1 MSTCLLSVLPDPW
14 QATARTVGIACER
27 CFLTAHHRPAA
38 DSGRATTGVEHAA
51 PKSASARR
59 RGAGLGVLVL
69 VLAVAAVASLAVGA
83 RALSPAQVWHGLF
96 ASPESDQRLNEI
108 RLIVQTVRLPRTVL
122 AIVAGVALGVGG
134 ALIQGYT
141 RNPIADTGLLGVN
154 AGASFAVVFV
164 ISVFGFADPSQYV
177 WFAFVGAAVAGV
189 VVFGLASLGRGAGN
203 PLTLALAGQGVTVFL
218 AAMTT
223 AVALSD
229 QASLN
234 ALRFWNA
241 GSVAGVGWDVIW
253 PVASFV
259 ALALVLAL
267 PTLPSLNLLNL
278 GDDVARGLGV
288 NIARSR
294 VIGIAAVT
302 LLAGAATA
310 ACGPI
315 AFLGLMVAHVAR
327 YLTGPD
333 YRWLVPY
340 AGLLGAVVL
349 LACDI
354 VGRVVVRPE
363 ELDAGVLVALLGAP
377 FFAALV
383 WRGKLKSA

>member
-1 MSTCLLSVLPDPW
+1 MLAALLV
-14 QATARTVGIACER
+14 V
-27 CFLTAHHRPAA
+27 
-38 DSGRATTGVEHAA
+38 
-51 PKSASARR
+51 
-59 RGAGLGVLVL
+59 
-69 VLAVAAVASLAVGA
+69 AVAASLAVGA
-83 RALSPAQVWHGLF
+83 RALSPAEVWHGLF
-96 ASPESDQRLNEI
+96 AAPEPDQRLTEI
-108 RLIVQTVRLPRTVL
+108 RLIVQTVRVPRTVL
-122 AIVAGVALGVGG
+122 AVVAGVALGVGG

-154 AGASFAVVFV
+154 SGASFAVVSG
-164 ISVFGFADPSQYV
+164 IAAFGFTSPFQYV
-177 WFAFVGAAVAGV
+177 WFGFAGAAVAGV
-189 VVFGLASLGRGAGN
+189 VVFGLSSIGRGAGN

-223 AVALSD
+223 AVALTD
-229 QASLN
+229 KASLN

-241 GSVAGVGWDVIW
+241 GSLTGVGFDVIW
-253 PVASFV
+253 PVSAFI
-259 ALALVLAL
+259 AAGLLLALT
-267 PTLPSLNLLNL
+267 TLPSVNLLNL

-288 NIARSR
+288 NIALTRT
-294 VIGIAAVT
+294 VGIVAIT

-349 LACDI
+349 LVCDI
-354 VGRVVVRPE
+354 VGRLVVRPG
-363 ELDAGVLVALLGAP
+363 ELDAGVVVSLLGAP
-377 FFAALV
+377 FFAVLV
-383 WRGKLKSA
+383 WRGKFKNA

>member
-1 MSTCLLSVLPDPW
+1 MGT
-14 QATARTVGIACER
+14 TAMER
-27 CFLTAHHRPAA
+27 PLAR
-38 DSGRATTGVEHAA
+38 GTTE
-51 PKSASARR
+51 ARR
-59 RGAGLGVLVL
+59 RRVVGMGALVALL
-69 VLAVAAVASLAVGA
+69 VIAGAVSLAVGA
-83 RALSPAQVWHGLF
+83 RALSPGEVWHGLF
-96 ASPESDQRLNEI
+96 AAPDSDQRLTEI
-108 RLIVQTVRLPRTVL
+108 RLIVRTVRVPRTVL
-122 AIVAGVALGVGG
+122 AIVAGIALGVGG

-154 AGASFAVVFV
+154 AGASFAVVSV
-164 ISVFGFADPSQYV
+164 ITLFGFTDPFKYV
-177 WFAFVGAAVAGV
+177 WFAFLGAAVAGV
-189 VVFGLASLGRGAGN
+189 VVFGLASIGRGAGN
-203 PLTLALAGQGVTVFL
+203 PLTLALAGQGITVFL

-234 ALRFWNA
+234 VLRFWNA
-241 GSVAGVGWDVIW
+241 GSVAGAGFDVIR
-253 PVASFV
+253 PVALFIAV
-259 ALALVLAL
+259 GLVLAL
-267 PTLPSLNLLNL
+267 TTLPALNLLNL

-288 NIARSR
+288 NIALSR
-294 VIGIAAVT
+294 TVGIVAIT

-349 LACDI
+349 LVCDI
-354 VGRVVVRPE
+354 VGRLVVRPG
-363 ELDAGVLVALLGAP
+363 ELDAGVVVALLGAP
-377 FFAALV
+377 FFAVLV
-383 WRGKLKSA
+383 WLGKFKNT

>member
-1 MSTCLLSVLPDPW
+1 M
-14 QATARTVGIACER
+14 
-27 CFLTAHHRPAA
+27 
-38 DSGRATTGVEHAA
+38 
-51 PKSASARR
+51 
-59 RGAGLGVLVL
+59 GLGVLLMIL
-69 VLAVAAVASLAVGA
+69 VVAGLVSLAVGA
-83 RALSPAQVWHGLF
+83 RALSPAEVWHGLF
-96 ASPESDQRLNEI
+96 AAPDADRRLTEI
-108 RLIVQTVRLPRTVL
+108 RLIVQTVRVPRTVL
-122 AIVAGVALGVGG
+122 AIAAGIALGVGG

-154 AGASFAVVFV
+154 SGASFAVVTV
-164 ISVFGFADPSQYV
+164 IAVFGFSHPFQYV
-177 WFAFVGAAVAGV
+177 WFGFLGAAVAGV
-189 VVFGLASLGRGAGN
+189 VVFGLASIGRGAGN

-218 AAMTT
+218 AAMTR
-223 AVALSD
+223 AISLSD
-229 QASLN
+229 NAALN

-241 GSVAGVGWDVIW
+241 GSVAGVGFDVIG
-253 PVASFV
+253 PVTLFIV
-259 ALALVLAL
+259 VGLVLAL
-267 PTLPSLNLLNL
+267 TTLPTLNLLNL

-288 NIARSR
+288 NIALTRT
-294 VIGIAAVT
+294 VGIAAVT

-349 LACDI
+349 LVCDI
-354 VGRVVVRPE
+354 VGRLVVRPG

-377 FFAALV
+377 FFAVLV
-383 WRGKLKSA
+383 WRGKLRNT

>member
-1 MSTCLLSVLPDPW
+1 MGTTAMERPVAGGSTEARGRRVVGMGALVALLV
-14 QATARTVGIACER
+14 IA
-27 CFLTAHHRPAA
+27 
-38 DSGRATTGVEHAA
+38 
-51 PKSASARR
+51 
-59 RGAGLGVLVL
+59 GAV
-69 VLAVAAVASLAVGA
+69 SLAVGA
-83 RALSPAQVWHGLF
+83 RALSPGEVWHGLF
-96 ASPESDQRLNEI
+96 AAPDSDQRLTEI
-108 RLIVQTVRLPRTVL
+108 RLIVRTVRVPRTVL
-122 AIVAGVALGVGG
+122 AIVAGISLGVGG

-154 AGASFAVVFV
+154 AGASFAVVSV
-164 ISVFGFADPSQYV
+164 IALFGFTDPFQYV
-177 WFAFVGAAVAGV
+177 WFAFLGAAVAGV
-189 VVFGLASLGRGAGN
+189 VVFGLSSIGRGAGN
-203 PLTLALAGQGVTVFL
+203 PLTLALAGQGITVFL

-241 GSVAGVGWDVIW
+241 GSVAGVGFDVIR
-253 PVASFV
+253 PVTLFIAV
-259 ALALVLAL
+259 GLVLAL
-267 PTLPSLNLLNL
+267 TTLPALNLLSL

-288 NIARSR
+288 NIALSR
-294 VIGIAAVT
+294 TVGIVAIT

-349 LACDI
+349 LVCDI
-354 VGRVVVRPE
+354 VGRLVVRPG
-363 ELDAGVLVALLGAP
+363 ELDAGVVVALLGAP

-383 WRGKLKSA
+383 WLGKFKNT

>member
-1 MSTCLLSVLPDPW
+1 MTT
-14 QATARTVGIACER
+14 TAIG
-27 CFLTAHHRPAA
+27 RPTP
-38 DSGRATTGVEHAA
+38 GGVTE
-51 PKSASARR
+51 ARR
-59 RGAGLGVLVL
+59 RRVAGLGVLAVVL
-69 VLAVAAVASLAVGA
+69 VVAAAASLVVGA
-83 RALSPAQVWHGLF
+83 RALSPAEVWHGLF
-96 ASPESDQRLNEI
+96 AAPDPDQRLTEI
-108 RLIVQTVRLPRTVL
+108 RLIVRTVRVPRTVL
-122 AIVAGVALGVGG
+122 AIVAGIALGAGG

-154 AGASFAVVFV
+154 SGASFAVVTG
-164 ISVFGFADPSQYV
+164 IALFGFTSPFQYV
-177 WFAFVGAAVAGV
+177 WFGFLGAAVAGV
-189 VVFGLASLGRGAGN
+189 VVFGLSSIGRGAGN

-223 AVALSD
+223 AVALTD
-229 QASLN
+229 KASLN

-241 GSVAGVGWDVIW
+241 GSVAGVGFDVIW
-253 PVASFV
+253 PVTAFIV
-259 ALALVLAL
+259 VGLVLAL
-267 PTLPSLNLLNL
+267 TTLPAVNLLNL
-278 GDDVARGLGV
+278 GDDVARGMGV
-288 NIARSR
+288 NIALTRT
-294 VIGIAAVT
+294 VGIVAIT

-315 AFLGLMVAHVAR
+315 AFIGLMVAHVAR

-349 LACDI
+349 LVCDI
-354 VGRVVVRPE
+354 VGRLVVRPG

-383 WRGKLKSA
+383 WRGKFKNA

>member
-1 MSTCLLSVLPDPW
+1 VGLS
-14 QATARTVGIACER
+14 A
-27 CFLTAHHRPAA
+27 
-38 DSGRATTGVEHAA
+38 
-51 PKSASARR
+51 
-59 RGAGLGVLVL
+59 LVL
-69 VLAVAAVASLAVGA
+69 ILVAAGAVSLAVGA
-83 RALSPAQVWHGLF
+83 RALSPGEVWHGLF
-96 ASPESDQRLNEI
+96 AAPESDQRLTEI
-108 RLIVQTVRLPRTVL
+108 RLIVETVRVPRTVL

-154 AGASFAVVFV
+154 SGASFAVVTV
-164 ISVFGFADPSQYV
+164 IAVFGLSDPFQYI
-177 WFAFVGAAVAGV
+177 WFAFLGAAVAGV
-189 VVFGLASLGRGAGN
+189 VVFGLASIGRGAGN

-223 AVALSD
+223 AIALSD
-229 QASLN
+229 QKSLN

-241 GSVAGVGWDVIW
+241 GSVAGVGFDVIW
-253 PVASFV
+253 PVTGFV
-259 ALALVLAL
+259 AAGLVLAL
-267 PTLPSLNLLNL
+267 ITLPAINLLNL

-288 NIARSR
+288 NIALSR
-294 VIGIAAVT
+294 TIGITAIT

-349 LACDI
+349 LVCDI
-354 VGRVVVRPE
+354 VGRLVVRPS
-363 ELDAGVLVALLGAP
+363 ELDAGVVVALLGAP

-383 WRGKLKSA
+383 WRGKFKNA

>member
-1 MSTCLLSVLPDPW
+1 M
-14 QATARTVGIACER
+14 
-27 CFLTAHHRPAA
+27 
-38 DSGRATTGVEHAA
+38 
-51 PKSASARR
+51 
-59 RGAGLGVLVL
+59 GLGTLVAVLVI
-69 VLAVAAVASLAVGA
+69 AAAVSLAVGA
-83 RALSPAQVWHGLF
+83 RALSPAEVWHGLF
-96 ASPESDQRLNEI
+96 AAPDSDQRLTEI
-108 RLIVQTVRLPRTVL
+108 RLIVRTVRMPRTVL
-122 AIVAGVALGVGG
+122 AIVAGIALGVGG

-154 AGASFAVVFV
+154 SGASFAVVSV
-164 ISVFGFADPSQYV
+164 IAVFGFADPFQYV
-177 WFAFVGAAVAGV
+177 WFAFLGAAGSGV
-189 VVFGLASLGRGAGN
+189 VVFGLASIGRGAGN
-203 PLTLALAGQGVTVFL
+203 PLTLALAGQGITVFL

-241 GSVAGVGWDVIW
+241 GSVAGVGFDVIW
-253 PVASFV
+253 PVALFIAV
-259 ALALVLAL
+259 GLVLAVT
-267 PTLPSLNLLNL
+267 TLPALNLLNL

-288 NIARSR
+288 NIVLSR
-294 VIGIAAVT
+294 TIGIAAIT

-349 LACDI
+349 LLCDI
-354 VGRVVVRPE
+354 VGRLVVRPG
-363 ELDAGVLVALLGAP
+363 ELDAGVVVALLGAP

-383 WRGKLKSA
+383 WLGKFKSA

>member
-1 MSTCLLSVLPDPW
+1 MGT
-14 QATARTVGIACER
+14 TALER
-27 CFLTAHHRPAA
+27 PTSR
-38 DSGRATTGVEHAA
+38 GTTQ
-51 PKSASARR
+51 ARR
-59 RGAGLGVLVL
+59 RRVVGLSTLVVLLVIAGAV
-69 VLAVAAVASLAVGA
+69 SLAVGA
-83 RALSPAQVWHGLF
+83 RALSPADVWHGLF
-96 ASPESDQRLNEI
+96 AAPDSDQRLTEI
-108 RLIVQTVRLPRTVL
+108 RLIVQTVRVPRTVL
-122 AIVAGVALGVGG
+122 AIVAGIALGVGG

-154 AGASFAVVFV
+154 TGASFAVVAA
-164 ISVFGFADPSQYV
+164 IALFGFDDPFQYV
-177 WFAFVGAAVAGV
+177 WFAFLGAAAAGV
-189 VVFGLASLGRGAGN
+189 VVFGLASIGRGAGN
-203 PLTLALAGQGVTVFL
+203 PLTLALAGQGVAVFL

-223 AVALSD
+223 AVALGD
-229 QASLN
+229 KESLN

-241 GSVAGVGWDVIW
+241 GSVAGVGFDVIW
-253 PVASFV
+253 PVTGFIV
-259 ALALVLAL
+259 VGLVLAVT
-267 PTLPSLNLLNL
+267 TLPAVNLLNL

-288 NIARSR
+288 NIALSR
-294 VIGIAAVT
+294 TVGIAAIT

-340 AGLLGAVVL
+340 AGLLGAVIL

-354 VGRVVVRPE
+354 VGRLVVRPS

-377 FFAALV
+377 FFAVLV
-383 WRGKLKSA
+383 WRGKFKSA

>member
-1 MSTCLLSVLPDPW
+1 MGT
-14 QATARTVGIACER
+14 IAVER
-27 CFLTAHHRPAA
+27 PVP
-38 DSGRATTGVEHAA
+38 GGVTE
-51 PKSASARR
+51 ARR
-59 RGAGLGVLVL
+59 RRVVGSVALVL
-69 VLAVAAVASLAVGA
+69 VLLAAMVVSLAVGA
-83 RALSPAQVWHGLF
+83 RALTPAEVWRGLS
-96 ASPESDQRLNEI
+96 AAPDPDQRLTEI
-108 RLIVQTVRLPRTVL
+108 RLIVRTVRVPRTVL
-122 AIVAGVALGVGG
+122 AVVAGVALGVGG

-154 AGASFAVVFV
+154 SGASFAVVLV
-164 ISVFGFADPSQYV
+164 IALFGFANPFQYV
-177 WFAFVGAAVAGV
+177 WFAFLGAAVAGV
-189 VVFGLASLGRGAGN
+189 VVFGLASIGRGAGN

-229 QASLN
+229 KASLN

-241 GSVAGVGWDVIW
+241 GSVAGVGFDVIW
-253 PVASFV
+253 PVIAFIAV
-259 ALALVLAL
+259 GLVLAL
-267 PTLPSLNLLNL
+267 ITLPALNLLNL

-288 NIARSR
+288 NIVLSR
-294 VIGIAAVT
+294 TLGIAAIT

-315 AFLGLMVAHVAR
+315 AFLGLMVAHTAR

-340 AGLLGAVVL
+340 AGLLGAIVL
-349 LACDI
+349 LVCDMA
-354 VGRVVVRPE
+354 GRLLVRPG
-363 ELDAGVLVALLGAP
+363 ELDAGVVVALLGAP

-383 WRGKLKSA
+383 WRGKFKSA

>member
-1 MSTCLLSVLPDPW
+1 MTTTAVERPTPRGST
-14 QATARTVGIACER
+14 
-27 CFLTAHHRPAA
+27 
-38 DSGRATTGVEHAA
+38 
-51 PKSASARR
+51 KARR
-59 RGAGLGVLVL
+59 RRVAGLGVLAVVL
-69 VLAVAAVASLAVGA
+69 VAAGAASLAVGA
-83 RALSPAQVWHGLF
+83 RALTPAEVWHGLF
-96 ASPESDQRLNEI
+96 AAPEPDQRLTEI
-108 RLIVQTVRLPRTVL
+108 RLIVRTVRVPRTVL
-122 AIVAGVALGVGG
+122 AIVAGVALGTGG

-154 AGASFAVVFV
+154 SGASFAVVSG
-164 ISVFGFADPSQYV
+164 IALFGFTSPFQYV
-177 WFAFVGAAVAGV
+177 WFAFLGAALAGV
-189 VVFGLASLGRGAGN
+189 VVFGLASIGRGAGN

-223 AVALSD
+223 AVALTD
-229 QASLN
+229 NASLN

-241 GSVAGVGWDVIW
+241 GSLVGVGFDVIW
-253 PVASFV
+253 PVTAFV
-259 ALALVLAL
+259 AVGLVMALT
-267 PTLPSLNLLNL
+267 TLPAVNLLNL

-288 NIARSR
+288 NTARTR
-294 VIGIAAVT
+294 TVGIVAIT

-315 AFLGLMVAHVAR
+315 AFIGLMVAHVAR

-349 LACDI
+349 LVCDI
-354 VGRVVVRPE
+354 VGRLVVRPG

-383 WRGKLKSA
+383 WRGKFKNA

>member
-1 MSTCLLSVLPDPW
+1 M
-14 QATARTVGIACER
+14 
-27 CFLTAHHRPAA
+27 
-38 DSGRATTGVEHAA
+38 
-51 PKSASARR
+51 
-59 RGAGLGVLVL
+59 GLGALLAILVIAGAL
-69 VLAVAAVASLAVGA
+69 SLAVGA
-83 RALSPAQVWHGLF
+83 RALSPAEVWHGLF
-96 ASPESDQRLNEI
+96 AAPESDQRLTEI
-108 RLIVQTVRLPRTVL
+108 RLIVQTVRVPRTVL
-122 AIVAGVALGVGG
+122 AVVAGVALGVGG

-154 AGASFAVVFV
+154 AGASFAVVSV
-164 ISVFGFADPSQYV
+164 IAVFGFTDPFQYV

-189 VVFGLASLGRGAGN
+189 VVFGLASIGRGAGN
-203 PLTLALAGQGVTVFL
+203 PLTLVLAGQGITVFL

-229 QASLN
+229 QKSLN

-241 GSVAGVGWDVIW
+241 GSVAGVGFEIIW
-253 PVASFV
+253 PVTGFV
-259 ALALVLAL
+259 AVGLVLAL
-267 PTLPSLNLLNL
+267 TMLPSLNLLNL

-288 NIARSR
+288 NIALSR
-294 VIGIAAVT
+294 TVGILAIT

-327 YLTGPD
+327 HLTGPD

-349 LACDI
+349 LVCDI
-354 VGRVVVRPE
+354 VGRLVVRPG
-363 ELDAGVLVALLGAP
+363 ELAAGIVVALLGAP

-383 WRGKLKSA
+383 WRGKFRSA

>member
-1 MSTCLLSVLPDPW
+1 MGT
-14 QATARTVGIACER
+14 IAVER
-27 CFLTAHHRPAA
+27 PVPR
-38 DSGRATTGVEHAA
+38 GVAE
-51 PKSASARR
+51 ARR
-59 RGAGLGVLVL
+59 RRVVGSVTLVL
-69 VLAVAAVASLAVGA
+69 VLLAAVVVSLAVGA
-83 RALSPAQVWHGLF
+83 RALTPAEVWRGLS
-96 ASPESDQRLNEI
+96 AAPDPDQRLTEI
-108 RLIVQTVRLPRTVL
+108 RLIVRTVRVPRTVL
-122 AIVAGVALGVGG
+122 AVAAGVALGVGG

-154 AGASFAVVFV
+154 SGASFAVVLV
-164 ISVFGFADPSQYV
+164 IALFGFANPFQYV
-177 WFAFVGAAVAGV
+177 WFAFLGAAAAGV
-189 VVFGLASLGRGAGN
+189 VVFGLASIGRGAGN

-229 QASLN
+229 KASLN

-241 GSVAGVGWDVIW
+241 GSVAGVGFDVIW
-253 PVASFV
+253 PVIAFIAV
-259 ALALVLAL
+259 GLVLAL
-267 PTLPSLNLLNL
+267 ITLPALNLLNL

-288 NIARSR
+288 NIVLSR
-294 VIGIAAVT
+294 TIGIAAIT

-315 AFLGLMVAHVAR
+315 AFLGLMVAHMAR

-349 LACDI
+349 LVCDI
-354 VGRVVVRPE
+354 AGRLLVRPG
-363 ELDAGVLVALLGAP
+363 ELDAGVVVALLGAP

-383 WRGKLKSA
+383 WRGKFKSA

>member
-1 MSTCLLSVLPDPW
+1 MGM
-14 QATARTVGIACER
+14 TAMER
-27 CFLTAHHRPAA
+27 PLTW
-38 DSGRATTGVEHAA
+38 GTT
-51 PKSASARR
+51 KARR
-59 RGAGLGVLVL
+59 RRVVGLGTLVAVLVI
-69 VLAVAAVASLAVGA
+69 AAAVSLAVGA
-83 RALSPAQVWHGLF
+83 RALSPAEVWHGLF
-96 ASPESDQRLNEI
+96 AAPDSDQRLTEI
-108 RLIVQTVRLPRTVL
+108 RLIVRTVRMPRTVL
-122 AIVAGVALGVGG
+122 AIVAGIALGVGG

-154 AGASFAVVFV
+154 SGASFAVVSV
-164 ISVFGFADPSQYV
+164 IAVFGFADPFQYV
-177 WFAFVGAAVAGV
+177 WFAFLGAAGSGV
-189 VVFGLASLGRGAGN
+189 VVFGLASIGRGAGN
-203 PLTLALAGQGVTVFL
+203 PLTLALAGQGITVFL

-241 GSVAGVGWDVIW
+241 GSVAGVGFDVIW
-253 PVASFV
+253 PVALFV
-259 ALALVLAL
+259 AVGLVLAVT
-267 PTLPSLNLLNL
+267 TLPALNLLNL

-288 NIARSR
+288 NIALSR
-294 VIGIAAVT
+294 TIGIAAIT

-340 AGLLGAVVL
+340 AALLGAVVL
-349 LACDI
+349 LLCDI
-354 VGRVVVRPE
+354 VGRLVVRPG
-363 ELDAGVLVALLGAP
+363 ELDAGVVVALLGAP

-383 WRGKLKSA
+383 WLGKFKSA

>member
-1 MSTCLLSVLPDPW
+1 M
-14 QATARTVGIACER
+14 
-27 CFLTAHHRPAA
+27 
-38 DSGRATTGVEHAA
+38 
-51 PKSASARR
+51 
-59 RGAGLGVLVL
+59 GLGTLVAVLVI
-69 VLAVAAVASLAVGA
+69 AAAVSLAVGA
-83 RALSPAQVWHGLF
+83 RALSPAEVWHGLF
-96 ASPESDQRLNEI
+96 AAPDSDQRLTEI
-108 RLIVQTVRLPRTVL
+108 RLIVRTVRMPRTVL
-122 AIVAGVALGVGG
+122 AIVAGIALGVGG

-154 AGASFAVVFV
+154 SGASFAVVSV
-164 ISVFGFADPSQYV
+164 IAVFGFADPFQYV
-177 WFAFVGAAVAGV
+177 WFAFLGAAGSGV
-189 VVFGLASLGRGAGN
+189 VVFGLASIGRGAGN
-203 PLTLALAGQGVTVFL
+203 PLTLALAGQGITVFL

-241 GSVAGVGWDVIW
+241 GSVAGVGFDVIW
-253 PVASFV
+253 PVALFIAV
-259 ALALVLAL
+259 GLVLAVT
-267 PTLPSLNLLNL
+267 TLPALNLLNL

-288 NIARSR
+288 NIALSR
-294 VIGIAAVT
+294 TIGIAAIT

-349 LACDI
+349 LLCDI
-354 VGRVVVRPE
+354 VGRLVVRPG
-363 ELDAGVLVALLGAP
+363 ELDAGVVVALLGAP

-383 WRGKLKSA
+383 WLGKFKGA

>member
-1 MSTCLLSVLPDPW
+1 MGT
-14 QATARTVGIACER
+14 TAAVE
-27 CFLTAHHRPAA
+27 RPATRG
-38 DSGRATTGVEHAA
+38 SS
-51 PKSASARR
+51 KARR
-59 RGAGLGVLVL
+59 RRVVGLGTLVALL
-69 VLAVAAVASLAVGA
+69 VIAAVLSLAVGA
-83 RALSPAQVWHGLF
+83 RALSPTDVWHGLF
-96 ASPESDQRLNEI
+96 AAPESDQRLTEI
-108 RLIVQTVRLPRTVL
+108 RLIVQTVRVPRTILGV
-122 AIVAGVALGVGG
+122 VAGIALGVGG

-154 AGASFAVVFV
+154 SGASFAVVV
-164 ISVFGFADPSQYV
+164 AISVFGLGNPFQYV
-177 WFAFVGAAVAGV
+177 WFAFLGAGIAGV
-189 VVFGLASLGRGAGN
+189 VVFGLASIGRGAGN

-229 QASLN
+229 QQALN
-234 ALRFWNA
+234 ALRFWNS
-241 GSVAGVGWDVIW
+241 GSLNGVGFDVIW
-253 PVASFV
+253 PVTAFI
-259 ALALVLAL
+259 AAGLVLAL
-267 PTLPSLNLLNL
+267 TTLPSLNLLNL

-288 NIARSR
+288 NIALSR
-294 VIGIAAVT
+294 TVGIASIT

-349 LACDI
+349 LVCDI
-354 VGRVVVRPE
+354 VGRLVVRPG

-377 FFAALV
+377 FFAVLV
-383 WRGKLKSA
+383 WRGKFRKA

>member
-1 MSTCLLSVLPDPW
+1 MYV
-14 QATARTVGIACER
+14 AM
-27 CFLTAHHRPAA
+27 
-38 DSGRATTGVEHAA
+38 ATTAVER
-51 PKSASARR
+51 PLPGGTTEARR
-59 RGAGLGVLVL
+59 RRVVGLGVLAVIL
-69 VLAVAAVASLAVGA
+69 VAATAASLAVGA
-83 RALSPAQVWHGLF
+83 RALSPAEVWHGLL
-96 ASPESDQRLNEI
+96 AAPDSDQRLTEI
-108 RLIVQTVRLPRTVL
+108 RLIVRTVRVPRTVL
-122 AIVAGVALGVGG
+122 AVVAGIALGVGG

-154 AGASFAVVFV
+154 SGASFAVVSG
-164 ISVFGFADPSQYV
+164 IALFGFTNPFQYV
-177 WFAFVGAAVAGV
+177 WFAFLGAAVAGV
-189 VVFGLASLGRGAGN
+189 VVFGLSSIGRGAGN

-223 AVALSD
+223 AVALTD
-229 QASLN
+229 KASLN

-241 GSVAGVGWDVIW
+241 GSVAGVGFDVIW
-253 PVASFV
+253 PVTAFI
-259 ALALVLAL
+259 AIGLVLAL
-267 PTLPSLNLLNL
+267 TTLPAVNLLNL

-288 NIARSR
+288 NIALSR
-294 VIGIAAVT
+294 TVGIVAIT

-315 AFLGLMVAHVAR
+315 AFIGLMVAHVAR

-349 LACDI
+349 LVCDI
-354 VGRVVVRPE
+354 VGRLVVRPG

-383 WRGKLKSA
+383 WRGKFKNA

>member
-1 MSTCLLSVLPDPW
+1 MTT
-14 QATARTVGIACER
+14 TAVE
-27 CFLTAHHRPAA
+27 RPAP
-38 DSGRATTGVEHAA
+38 GGVTE
-51 PKSASARR
+51 ARR
-59 RGAGLGVLVL
+59 RRVAGLGLLAALLV
-69 VLAVAAVASLAVGA
+69 VVAAASLAVGA
-83 RALSPAQVWHGLF
+83 RALSPAEVWHGLV
-96 ASPESDQRLNEI
+96 AAPEPDQRLTEI
-108 RLIVQTVRLPRTVL
+108 RLIVRTVRVPRTVL
-122 AIVAGVALGVGG
+122 AVVAGIALGVGG

-154 AGASFAVVFV
+154 SGASFAVVSG
-164 ISVFGFADPSQYV
+164 IAAFGFTTPFQYV
-177 WFAFVGAAVAGV
+177 WLGFLGAAVAGV
-189 VVFGLASLGRGAGN
+189 VVFGLSSIGRGAGN

-223 AVALSD
+223 AVALTD
-229 QASLN
+229 KASLN

-241 GSVAGVGWDVIW
+241 GSLTGVGFDVIW
-253 PVASFV
+253 PVSAFI
-259 ALALVLAL
+259 AAGLLLALI
-267 PTLPSLNLLNL
+267 TLPSVNLLNL

-288 NIARSR
+288 NTALTRTVGVVAI
-294 VIGIAAVT
+294 T

-349 LACDI
+349 LVCDI
-354 VGRVVVRPE
+354 VGRLVVRPG
-363 ELDAGVLVALLGAP
+363 ELDAGVVVSLLGAP
-377 FFAALV
+377 FFAVLV
-383 WRGKLKSA
+383 WRGKFKSA